1 MTAFNPRVAARI
13 LEEGPLRRL
22 EREHRK
28 LIGEF
33 YKRMHEGQ
41 PPWHR
46 TMHELESLA
55 DAAFDRYWSLKE
67 HVQWLYMEAERCQLA
82 NLGMSR

>member
-1 MTAFNPRVAARI
+1 MTAFNPLVAARI
-13 LEEGPLRRL
+13 LQEGPLRRL
-22 EREHRK
+22 EREHQK
-28 LIGEF
+28 LVGEH
-33 YKRMHEGQ
+33 YRRMLNGQ

-67 HVQWLYMEAERCQLA
+67 HIAWLYAEGTDRLA
-82 NLGMSR
+82 DLGMSR

>member
-33 YKRMHEGQ
+33 YKRMYEGQ
-41 PPWHR
+41 PTWHR

-67 HVQWLYMEAERCQLA
+67 HIAWLYAESTDRLA
-82 NLGMSR
+82 DLGMSR